1 MAVGT
6 FSRLVQQITDV
17 DDLKTFMG
25 LHVFAVWDFMHLLK
39 GLEQTVGK
47 HQPKLKLIVDELI
60 REEESDHLPVN
71 LGGPAQLS
79 HFEIYVRAM
88 QEVGADAGAMSSM
101 LDKMRRFSLE
111 DMLADPTVP
120 EASRAFMTNTKNCL
134 KDGRPEVVAGAYT
147 FGRELLMPSLFAEL
161 RKRLIQRQL
170 PCPTLNWYLKRHISL
185 DGETHG
191 PLAFGLMEQLTGADP
206 LAKDR
211 VEAIKQKTLEARDQ
225 FWSRISETI
234 EINKGCKYLRP
245 NTNSNRNTNK

>member
-120 EASRAFMTNTKNCL
+120 EASRAFMTNTKT
-134 KDGRPEVVAGAYT
+134 A
-147 FGRELLMPSLFAEL
+147 
-161 RKRLIQRQL
+161 
-170 PCPTLNWYLKRHISL
+170 
-185 DGETHG
+185 
-191 PLAFGLMEQLTGADP
+191 
-206 LAKDR
+206 
-211 VEAIKQKTLEARDQ
+211 
-225 FWSRISETI
+225 
-234 EINKGCKYLRP
+234 
-245 NTNSNRNTNK
+245 